1 MWSTVHLFNS
11 LNVFDCAFMGS
22 GIQKLIAES
31 PVLAVVLVFWA
42 GALASLSSC
51 TIVRVPVA
59 LGFIA
64 GATESKKKA
73 VFVTVL
79 FVSGLVAT
87 YTVFGLFL
95 GLVGSLAFTII
106 QFNKYIFY
114 LLGLLLFVAGLFIS
128 GLLKIKHIP
137 HILQF
142 RENFHHVTLYGAFT
156 FGTLFALLEMPTCPC
171 CGGILLMLAT
181 LVVTHN
187 LAPYAV
193 IIFMSFALG
202 QSFPVLAVALS
213 ASLVK
218 TDLIMFLASK
228 IRRIEDHITFIA
240 GNMLITLG
248 IYYLIVA

>member
-1 MWSTVHLFNS
+1 MVPS
-11 LNVFDCAFMGS
+11 
-22 GIQKLIAES
+22 IQKLIAES
-31 PVLAVVLVFWA
+31 PLLAVFLVFLV

-59 LGFIA
+59 LGYIA

-73 VFVTVL
+73 LLVTAF
-79 FVSGLVAT
+79 FVSGLVVA
-87 YTVFGLFL
+87 YTAFGVFL
-95 GLVGSLAFTII
+95 GMVGRLAFTII

-114 LLGLLLFVAGLFIS
+114 LLGLLLLVAGLFIS
-128 GLLKIKHIP
+128 GLLKIRHLP
-137 HILQF
+137 YILQF
-142 RENFHHVTLYGAFT
+142 RENFHHVTLLGAFT
-156 FGTLFALLEMPTCPC
+156 FGTFFALVEMPTCPC

-193 IIFMSFALG
+193 LIFMSFALG

-213 ASLVK
+213 ASMVK
-218 TDLIMFLASK
+218 TDIIMFLASK
-228 IRRIEDHITFIA
+228 VQRIEDHINFVT

>member
-1 MWSTVHLFNS
+1 MVYS
-11 LNVFDCAFMGS
+11 
-22 GIQKLIAES
+22 IQKIITET
-31 PVLAVVLVFWA
+31 PFLAVFLVFWA

-64 GATESKKKA
+64 GAAESKKKGLL
-73 VFVTVL
+73 VTAL
-79 FVSGLVAT
+79 FVLGLVAA
-87 YTVFGLFL
+87 YTALGIFL
-95 GLVGSLAFTII
+95 GMVGRLAFTII

-114 LLGLLLFVAGLFIS
+114 LLGFLLLITGLFIA
-128 GLLKIKHIP
+128 GLLKVRHLP

-142 RENFHHVTLYGAFT
+142 KENFRHVTLFGAFT
-156 FGTLFALLEMPTCPC
+156 FGIFFALVEMPTCPC

-193 IIFMSFALG
+193 LIFISFALG

-218 TDLIMFLASK
+218 TDIIMFLESK
-228 IRRIEDHITFIA
+228 IRRVEDHIRLIA
-240 GNMLITLG
+240 GNVLITLG
-248 IYYLIVA
+248 IYYLVIA

>member
-1 MWSTVHLFNS
+1 
-11 LNVFDCAFMGS
+11 
-22 GIQKLIAES
+22 
-31 PVLAVVLVFWA
+31 
-42 GALASLSSC
+42 
-51 TIVRVPVA
+51 VRVPIA

-79 FVSGLVAT
+79 FVSGLVVA

-95 GLVGSLAFTII
+95 GMVGRLAYTVI

-114 LLGLLLFVAGLFIS
+114 LLGFLLFVAGLFIS
-128 GLLKIKHIP
+128 GLLKIRHIP
-137 HILQF
+137 RTFQF
-142 RENFHHVTLYGAFT
+142 RENFRHVTLLGAFT
-156 FGTLFALLEMPTCPC
+156 FGTFFALVEMPTCPC

-187 LAPYAV
+187 LASYA
-193 IIFMSFALG
+193 ILIFLSFALG

-218 TDLIMFLASK
+218 TDVIMFLESK
-228 IRRIEDHITFIA
+228 IRRIEDHISFVA
-240 GNMLITLG
+240 GNMLIALG